1 MPPLMYNI
9 LYMIIPELFV
19 HNNQF
24 KRSMFLTVEFFKIFK
39 RSSFYFFWQNLIILI
54 IIVKR
59 TPGEETL
66 NTVKTVLK
74 AISSYEL
81 IAQLYQNALKNKPKK
96 ICNKLT
102 CITLYILCLTI
113 A

>member
-1 MPPLMYNI
+1 MN
-9 LYMIIPELFV
+9 
-19 HNNQF
+19 
-24 KRSMFLTVEFFKIFK
+24 FFKIFK

-66 NTVKTVLK
+66 NTVKTPLK

-81 IAQLYQNALKNKPKK
+81 ITQFYQNALKNKPEK

-102 CITLYILCLTI
+102 CITFYILCLTT